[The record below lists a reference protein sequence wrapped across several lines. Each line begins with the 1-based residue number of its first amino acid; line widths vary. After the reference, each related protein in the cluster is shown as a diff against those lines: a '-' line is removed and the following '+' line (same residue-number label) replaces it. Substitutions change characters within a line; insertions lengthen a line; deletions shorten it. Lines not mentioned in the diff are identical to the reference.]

1 MTRIRIAA
9 LAAGV
14 CACVALWG
22 ADEAK
27 PPAAAP
33 DVKAEPKTEAA
44 PIDLSGQA
52 SKVSYALGLDM
63 GNYLK
68 RMEGDLEIKIDL
80 VAFLRAVKDAIS
92 GATPLLNEEQ
102 IAEVK
107 KDAQAK
113 MMAKRE
119 KARLE
124 QEEKKKVQ
132 GEKNK
137 TEGEVF
143 LAENKKK
150 EGVQTTAS
158 GLQYVVITQGTG
170 PKPAVTDK
178 VKVNYKGTLL
188 DGTEFDSSYKRGKP
202 AEFPLGGVIKG
213 WTEGLQLMP
222 VGSKYKFFIPGE
234 LAYGKAGSGANIAPN
249 ATLIFEVELLEIM
262 ASPPPQPG
270 GVNFG
275 PQPLPKK

>member
-1 MTRIRIAA
+1 MTRIRISA
-9 LAAGV
+9 LAAGM

-27 PPAAAP
+27 PPAAQPEA
-33 DVKAEPKTEAA
+33 KAEAA
-44 PIDLSGQA
+44 PVDLSAQA

-68 RMEGDLEIKIDL
+68 RMEGDLELKLDL
-80 VAFLRAVKDAIS
+80 VAFLRAVKDALD
-92 GATPLLNEEQ
+92 GATPLLNETQ
-102 IAEVK
+102 IADVK
-107 KDAQAK
+107 KEAQAK

-119 KARLE
+119 KARVE

-150 EGVQTTAS
+150 EGVQTTVS
-158 GLQYVVITQGTG
+158 GLQYLVITQGTG
-170 PKPAVTDK
+170 PKPAKTDK
-178 VKVNYKGTLL
+178 VKVHYKGTLL
-188 DGTEFDSSYKRGKP
+188 DGTEFDSSYKRGQP

-249 ATLIFEVELLEIM
+249 ATLVFEVELLEIM
-262 ASPPPQPG
+262 ASPPPPATPPG

-275 PQPLPKK
+275 PQPLPKKS